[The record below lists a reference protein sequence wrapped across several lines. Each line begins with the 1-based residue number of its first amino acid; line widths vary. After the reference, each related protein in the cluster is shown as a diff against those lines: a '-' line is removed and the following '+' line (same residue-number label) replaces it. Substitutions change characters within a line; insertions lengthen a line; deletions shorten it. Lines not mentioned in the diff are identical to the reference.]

1 MTHTALAPE
10 TPARQVAGFLAR
22 FDPKI
27 AHIAR
32 HARMALRRRLP
43 TSLELVY
50 DNFHALVMAFGAS
63 ERASDCIV
71 SLAVYPSGVSLNFY
85 YGAALPDPERIL
97 LGSGDQNRFIR
108 LESAEV
114 LEEPA
119 VEALIGAAVAHAK
132 TPLPRAGKG
141 RTVIRSISARQRPR
155 RVS

>member
-10 TPARQVAGFLAR
+10 TPTRQVAAFLAR

-27 AHIAR
+27 AHVAR
-32 HARMALRRRLP
+32 HARLALRRRLP
-43 TSLELVY
+43 TALELVY
-50 DNFHALVMAFGAS
+50 DNFHALVMGFCS
-63 ERASDCIV
+63 SDRASDCIV

-85 YGAALPDPERIL
+85 YGAALPDPEGIL

-108 LESAEV
+108 IESASA

-119 VEALIGAAVAHAK
+119 VEALICAAVAYAK
-132 TPLPRAGKG
+132 TPLRTSGKG
-141 RTVIRSISARQRPR
+141 VTIIRSISARQRPR

>member
-1 MTHTALAPE
+1 MTHTVLAPE

-32 HARMALRRRLP
+32 HARIALRRRLP
-43 TSLELVY
+43 TALELVY
-50 DNFHALVMAFGAS
+50 DNFHALVMGFGSS

-71 SLAVYPSGVSLNFY
+71 SLAVYPTGVSLNFY
-85 YGAALPDPERIL
+85 YGAALPDPDGIL
-97 LGSGDQNRFIR
+97 AGSGDQNRFIR
-108 LESAEV
+108 LESAEA
-114 LEEPA
+114 LQEPP
-119 VEALIGAAVAHAK
+119 VEALIAAAVAHAK

-141 RTVIRSISARQRPR
+141 RTVIRSIAARQRPR

>member
-1 MTHTALAPE
+1 LTHTALAPE

-22 FDPKI
+22 FDPRI

-32 HARMALRRRLP
+32 HARIALRRRLP
-43 TSLELVY
+43 TALELVY
-50 DNFHALVMAFGAS
+50 DNFHALVMAFGS
-63 ERASDCIV
+63 SDRASDCIV

-85 YGAALPDPERIL
+85 YGATLPDPTGIL

-108 LESAEV
+108 VESAAV

-119 VEALIGAAVAHAK
+119 VEALICAAIANAR
-132 TPLPRAGKG
+132 TPLRSAGKG
-141 RTVIRSISARQRPR
+141 ATIIKSISARQRPR

>member
-1 MTHTALAPE
+1 MPHTALAPE

-43 TSLELVY
+43 TALELVY
-50 DNFHALVMAFGAS
+50 DNFHALVMGFGS
-63 ERASDCIV
+63 SDRASDCIV
-71 SLAVYPSGVSLNFY
+71 SLAVYPAGVSLNFY
-85 YGAALPDPERIL
+85 YGAALPDPEGIL

-108 LESAEV
+108 VESAEV
-114 LEEPA
+114 LDEPA
-119 VEALIGAAVAHAK
+119 VEALICAAIAHAK

-141 RTVIRSISARQRPR
+141 RTVVRSISARQRPR